1 MHASLYTK
9 RSEISGI
16 WIAITVLAIFLVV
29 GSISFGNSKNV
40 YAVNDLNVK
49 VDVDDDEIERDKT
62 QKITVTVTKDGNS
75 DDAVNGADVKLTVYP
90 PETDSTTAKDETD
103 EDGKAN
109 FDVKIADDAEYG
121 TYEVK
126 VKVSKDGFNTNTE
139 DSSFEVTGQ
148 GNNENDET
156 HDDDSHEDESSGKD
170 DDDDDNEDDNNNN
183 NGGHDSDNGE
193 NYDGESNSQALSQ
206 GNSCGNGVLS
216 TNILCQNV
224 ANQLQGDG
232 NAINIIAMQDGGGDD
247 DDGSAVGN
255 TANNPSVGSSSI
267 SSVPPTSHD
276 IQQSQGQVS
285 GSTSE
290 NPTESIVDQYVQA
303 RLNHAIE
310 TRLNYLK

>member
-1 MHASLYTK
+1 MHTSLCTK
-9 RSEISGI
+9 RSKISGV

-29 GSISFGNSKNV
+29 GSVSFGNSKNV

-49 VDVDDDEIERDKT
+49 VDVDDDEIERGNT

-75 DDAVNGADVKLTVYP
+75 DDPVAGADVKLTVYP

-109 FDVKIADDAEYG
+109 FDVKISDDAEYG

-139 DSSFEVTGQ
+139 DSSFEVTGK
-148 GNNENDET
+148 GNNENEET
-156 HDDDSHEDESSGKD
+156 HDEESHDDENSGNDNND
-170 DDDDDNEDDNNNN
+170 DDDNN

-193 NYDGESNSQALSQ
+193 SYDGESNNQALSQ
-206 GNSCGNGVLS
+206 GNACGNGVLS
-216 TNILCQNV
+216 NNILCQNI

-232 NAINIIAMQDGGGDD
+232 NAINIIAVQDGGGDD
-247 DDGSAVGN
+247 DGGEVENSVN
-255 TANNPSVGSSSI
+255 SPSLESSSA
-267 SSVPPTSHD
+267 SSVPPPLHD
-276 IQQSQGQVS
+276 IQQSQAPVS
-285 GSTSE
+285 GSTND
-290 NPTESIVDQYVQA
+290 NPTKSIVDQYVQA
-303 RLNHAIE
+303 RLNHALE

>member
-9 RSEISGI
+9 RSEISCV
-16 WIAITVLAIFLVV
+16 WIAITVLALFLVV
-29 GSISFGNSKNV
+29 GSVSFGNSKNV

-62 QKITVTVTKDGNS
+62 QKITVTVTKEGNS
-75 DDAVNGADVKLTVYP
+75 DDVVEGADVKLTVYP

-121 TYEVK
+121 TYEVE

-156 HDDDSHEDESSGKD
+156 HDDEIHEDESSGKD
-170 DDDDDNEDDNNNN
+170 DDDDEDNDNNN

-193 NYDGESNSQALSQ
+193 NYDGESNNQALSQ

-216 TNILCQNV
+216 TNILCQNI

-255 TANNPSVGSSSI
+255 SENSPSLGSSSA
-267 SSVPPTSHD
+267 SSVPPTSQN
-276 IQQSQGQVS
+276 IQQSPAQVS
-285 GSTSE
+285 GSTIE
-290 NPTESIVDQYVQA
+290 NPTESIVDQYMQA

>member
-1 MHASLYTK
+1 MHVSLYTK
-9 RSEISGI
+9 RSKISGV
-16 WIAITVLAIFLVV
+16 WIAITVLALFLVV
-29 GSISFGNSKNV
+29 GSVSFGNSKNV

-62 QKITVTVTKDGNS
+62 QKISVTVTKEGSS
-75 DDAVNGADVKLTVYP
+75 DDAVEGADVKLTVYP

-109 FDVKIADDAEYG
+109 FDVKISDDAEYG

-126 VKVSKDGFNTNTE
+126 VKVTKDGFNTNTE

-156 HDDDSHEDESSGKD
+156 EDDESHEDESSGR
-170 DDDDDNEDDNNNN
+170 DNDNDNDNDDNNNN

-193 NYDGESNSQALSQ
+193 NYDEESNSQALSQ

-232 NAINIIAMQDGGGDD
+232 NAVNIIVKQDGGGDD
-247 DDGSAVGN
+247 DDGGAVGN
-255 TANNPSVGSSSI
+255 SANSPLLGSSSA

-276 IQQSQGQVS
+276 IQQSQAQVT
-285 GSTSE
+285 GSTNE

>member
-9 RSEISGI
+9 RSEICGV
-16 WIAITVLAIFLVV
+16 WIAITVLALFLVV
-29 GSISFGNSKNV
+29 GSVSFGNSKNV

-62 QKITVTVTKDGNS
+62 QKITVTVTKEGNS
-75 DDAVNGADVKLTVYP
+75 DDAVEGADVKLTVYP

-109 FDVKIADDAEYG
+109 FDVKISDDAEYG

-126 VKVSKDGFNTNTE
+126 VKVSKDGFNTNIE
-139 DSSFEVTGQ
+139 DSSFEVTSQ

-156 HDDDSHEDESSGKD
+156 HDDESHEDESSGKD
-170 DDDDDNEDDNNNN
+170 DDDDGEDDYNNN

-232 NAINIIAMQDGGGDD
+232 NAINIIAMQEGGDD
-247 DDGSAVGN
+247 DDGGAVRNSAN
-255 TANNPSVGSSSI
+255 SPSLGSSSA
-267 SSVPPTSHD
+267 SSGPPTSHD
-276 IQQSQGQVS
+276 FDQSQAQVS
-285 GSTSE
+285 GSTNE

>member
-49 VDVDDDEIERDKT
+49 ADVDDDEIERDKT

-156 HDDDSHEDESSGKD
+156 HDDESHEDESSGK

-232 NAINIIAMQDGGGDD
+232 NAINIIAVQDGEGDD

-255 TANNPSVGSSSI
+255 SANNPSVGSSSV
-267 SSVPPTSHD
+267 SSVLPTSHD

>member
-1 MHASLYTK
+1 MHASLYTQ
-9 RSEISGI
+9 RSEISGV
-16 WIAITVLAIFLVV
+16 WIAITVLALFLVV
-29 GSISFGNSKNV
+29 GSVSIGNSKNI

-49 VDVDDDEIERDKT
+49 VDVDDEEIERDKT
-62 QKITVTVTKDGNS
+62 QKITVTVTKESNS
-75 DDAVNGADVKLTVYP
+75 DDAVEGADVKLTVYP

-109 FDVKIADDAEYG
+109 FDVKISDDAEYG

-156 HDDDSHEDESSGKD
+156 HDDESHEDESSGKD
-170 DDDDDNEDDNNNN
+170 DDNGNEDDNNNN
-183 NGGHDSDNGE
+183 NGGHDSDKGE

-232 NAINIIAMQDGGGDD
+232 NAINIIAKQDGGGDD
-247 DDGSAVGN
+247 NDGGAVGN
-255 TANNPSVGSSSI
+255 SANNPSVGSSSA
-267 SSVPPTSHD
+267 SSFPPTSHD
-276 IQQSQGQVS
+276 IQQSQAQVI
-285 GSTSE
+285 GSTNE
-290 NPTESIVDQYVQA
+290 NPAESIIDQYVQA

>member
-1 MHASLYTK
+1 MHASLCTK
-9 RSEISGI
+9 RSEISGA
-16 WIAITVLAIFLVV
+16 WIAITVLALFLVV
-29 GSISFGNSKNV
+29 GSVSFGNSKNV

-62 QKITVTVTKDGNS
+62 QKITVTVTKEGNS
-75 DDAVNGADVKLTVYP
+75 DDAVEGADVKLTVYP

-156 HDDDSHEDESSGKD
+156 HDDESHEDESSGKD
-170 DDDDDNEDDNNNN
+170 DDDDEDNDNNN

-232 NAINIIAMQDGGGDD
+232 NAINIIAVQTGEEPKNEVENGISNLPVSPSSSVSPGQHAIQQPHVPSESPNY
-247 DDGSAVGN
+247 GSA
-255 TANNPSVGSSSI
+255 
-267 SSVPPTSHD
+267 
-276 IQQSQGQVS
+276 
-285 GSTSE
+285 
-290 NPTESIVDQYVQA
+290 ESIVDRYVQA
-303 RLNHAIE
+303 RLNHAVE
-310 TRLNYLK
+310 TRLNYLR